1 MSLLEDLRVAVDAMT
16 ELMNRLLDI
25 SQLKSGGITPNAV
38 HFSIDSLIEKVVKGF
53 NGQIRMK
60 GLKLRSVPIRTTVH
74 SDPALLKQIL
84 TNLLSNAVKFTE
96 VGGVL
101 VGCRRRG
108 RNLRIEVWDTGF
120 GIPEEKQ
127 DLIFDEL
134 YQLDNPAREAHK
146 GQGLGLSIVKDAAKL
161 LGVPI
166 YVRSRLGKGSK
177 FAVEVPLAVSS
188 DSPSGDYQTT

>member
-127 DLIFDEL
+127 DLIFDEF

-166 YVRSRLGKGSK
+166 YVRSRPGKGSK

-188 DSPSGDYQTT
+188 DNSSGNNQTT